1 MILKK
6 LVTSFLFFLV
16 LAPSWGSE
24 PCPYSKLLRAKYYD
38 QAIKCAVSK
47 KDKVHEQLFRW
58 MKHKGDEGSFED
70 VSSFLSDKPHIPNF
84 ADLAKMS
91 EDKIGNHT
99 DRHKLKHWFTKHH
112 PFTPNG
118 IKHYVR
124 LMISNKPSLSKS
136 DVNMIKKAFIRA
148 NYSSSEREAF
158 FKKYRQHIAKADILD
173 RIMYTIWHGDRKIE
187 KQYISQLGSERQ
199 ALLRGIIRVLNNERN
214 INAINNDVP
223 KSLHQHPDFLYSK
236 AIWYKRRGHD
246 HKLASL
252 LMSSSGMKDRNDD
265 RWFKMRVGV
274 TVDLMEKEDF
284 RNAYKVISSHQYSD
298 PVNFVDAEW
307 LAGRIAYIYLKQ
319 PRLGFTHFKNIVDKS
334 KFAISI
340 SKGAYWAGLAAR
352 DINMPSLSKSY
363 FVKAARYPDTYY
375 GQLSLMKLGYAGAY
389 KVKSSPQ
396 VTQEDLNWFQN
407 NVYIKIA
414 YSLFKYRK
422 YNYARR
428 FVKAAV
434 LQASTLGQRFLVTE
448 FGREAQIHMMSVVSG
463 KENSRRGIL
472 FIENSYP
479 VVQLPPSVK
488 EIKVEPALILS
499 IIRQESEF
507 NQYARS
513 HAGAMGLMQLIY
525 PTAKDVSRE
534 LNSRFT
540 RSALYR
546 DRYLNMRFGTHH
558 LSTLLDYYNGSYIL
572 SICAY
577 NAGQGN
583 VDKWIKRFGDP
594 RKLKTVDQVVTWI
607 EKIPFY
613 ETRGYVQHVLSNLQ
627 MYRNIMQTKDKVSL
641 LKINLA
647 RDLLKKKK

>member
-1 MILKK
+1 MVFRKILI
-6 LVTSFLFFLV
+6 SFVFFLV
-16 LAPSWGSE
+16 LVPCWGSE
-24 PCPYSKLLRAKYYD
+24 PCPYSKLLKAKYYD
-38 QAIKCAVSK
+38 QGIQCAVSK

-58 MKHKGDEGSFED
+58 MKHKGDNGSFES
-70 VSSFLSDKPHIPNF
+70 VSTFLADKPQIPNF
-84 ADLAKMS
+84 AELAKMA
-91 EDKIGNHT
+91 EDKIDDNT
-99 DRHKLKHWFTKHH
+99 DRHKLRHWFGKHH

-118 IKHYVR
+118 LRHYVR
-124 LMISNKPSLSKS
+124 VMIINKPTLNKS
-136 DVNMIKKAFIRA
+136 DINMIKKAFIRG
-148 NYSSSEREAF
+148 NYSSVERGVF
-158 FKKYRQHIAKADILD
+158 FNKYKQHISKADILD

-187 KQYISQLGSERQ
+187 KTYISQLGSDRQ

-223 KSLHQHPDFLYSK
+223 KSLHQNPDFLYSK

-252 LMSSSGMKDRNDD
+252 LISNSGLKDRNDD

-284 RNAYKVISSHQYSD
+284 RNAYKVISSHRYAD

-319 PRLGFTHFKNIVDKS
+319 SRLGFTHFKNIVDKS
-334 KFAISI
+334 KFSISV

-375 GQLSLMKLGYAGAY
+375 GQLSLIKLGYAGSY
-389 KVKSSPQ
+389 KVGKSPK

-448 FGREAQIHMMSVVSG
+448 FGRESQIHMMSVVSG

-479 VVQLPPSVK
+479 VVKFPSAVK
-488 EIKVEPALILS
+488 DIKVEPALVLS

-546 DRYLNMRFGTHH
+546 DKHLNMRFGTHH
-558 LSTLLDYYNGSYIL
+558 LSKLLDYYNGSYIL

-583 VDKWIKRFGDP
+583 VDKWLKRFGDP
-594 RKLKTVDQVVTWI
+594 RKLKTADQVVTWI

-627 MYRNIMQTKDKVSL
+627 MYRNVLQTKDKVSL

-647 RDLLKKKK
+647 RDLLKKK